1 MRVVVLSLL
10 LIGVVAVV
18 FTAAADRPEGCWFAT
33 RSVTVAR
40 HGMVA
45 AAHPLAVQVGI
56 DVLKRGGGAVDAAIA
71 VNAALGLMEP
81 VSAGLGGDLFAMVW
95 DPTKGKLV
103 GLNGS
108 GRAPLALTPAKV
120 PAQTDGTIP
129 PYSPYSWT
137 VPGCADAWF
146 DLHTRF
152 GRLPMKDLLAPT
164 IAYAQEGVPVPQVI
178 AGSWARS
185 VAQFKDTPGF
195 AEVFL
200 AGGNAPAEGEPF
212 ANPALARTLEILAAE
227 GRDAY
232 YRGRI
237 AEKIVAYSKRVGG
250 FFAMDDFARHTSEW
264 QEPISTT
271 YRGVTV
277 WELPPNGQRLAAL
290 EMLNILER
298 FDLKALGRDN
308 PDFWQIMVE
317 AKKLAFAD
325 RARCYADPAFFPAPL
340 AALLDKGYAAKQAA
354 RIDMRRA
361 ARSVEPGNPALRH
374 GDTTFLVTADDR
386 GMMVALIQSNYTG
399 FGSGYVVPE
408 LGFGL
413 QDRGRPVL
421 ARGRP
426 PQRPRPRQA
435 AVSHDHPGVPR
446 EGREAADGVRCLG
459 RRHAAA
465 GPRPD
470 RGQRRG
476 LRHEPA
482 GSRGRAALLP
492 HRGLGAH
499 RHGDDQR
506 RDPEPG
512 AQRPRGGA
520 PGTAAARPQAR
531 RGERQRLRRLP
542 GGLARSCDRRLLR
555 RERVPQGRLRDGLLR
570 RMNTSM
576 RDLFLLR
583 PGVVYLNHGSFGAC
597 PRPVFDRYQAW
608 QRALEAAPVEFLG
621 RRFAELMRGARGAL
635 AAFVGADPDDLVF
648 VPNVTTGLNAVARS
662 RRLEPGDG
670 VEAGGDVGHEHE

>member
-18 FTAAADRPEGCWFAT
+18 FTAAADRPEGRWFAT

-164 IAYAQEGVPVPQVI
+164 IAYAKEGVPVPQVI

-200 AGGNAPAEGEPF
+200 AGGKAPAEGEPF

-250 FFAMDDFARHTSEW
+250 FFAMEDFARHTSEW

-277 WELPPNGQRLAAL
+277 WELPPNGQGLAAL

-354 RIDMRRA
+354 RIDKRRA

-413 QDRGRPVL
+413 QDRGALFSLEAGHPNVL
-421 ARGRP
+421 APGKRPFHTIIPAFLGRDGK
-426 PQRPRPRQA
+426 PQMAFGVMGGDMQPQGHAQIVVNVVDFGMNLQEAGDAPRFYHTEDSEPTGTVMTNGGNLSLELGVPEEVRQA
-435 AVSHDHPGVPR
+435 
-446 EGREAADGVRCLG
+446 
-459 RRHAAA
+459 
-465 GPRPD
+465 
-470 RGQRRG
+470 
-476 LRHEPA
+476 
-482 GSRGRAALLP
+482 
-492 HRGLGAH
+492 
-499 RHGDDQR
+499 
-506 RDPEPG
+506 
-512 AQRPRGGA
+512 
-520 PGTAAARPQAR
+520 
-531 RGERQRLRRLP
+531 
-542 GGLARSCDRRLLR
+542 LLR
-555 RERVPQGRLRDGLLR
+555 RGHKLVEASASVFGGYQAVWRDPA
-570 RMNTSM
+570 T
-576 RDLFLLR
+576 
-583 PGVVYLNHGSFGAC
+583 GVYFGAS
-597 PRPVFDRYQAW
+597 
-608 QRALEAAPVEFLG
+608 E
-621 RRFAELMRGARGAL
+621 
-635 AAFVGADPDDLVF
+635 
-648 VPNVTTGLNAVARS
+648 S
-662 RRLEPGDG
+662 RKDG
-670 VEAGGDVGHEHE
+670 CAMGY

>member
-18 FTAAADRPEGCWFAT
+18 FTAAADRPEGRWFAT

-164 IAYAQEGVPVPQVI
+164 IAYAKEGVPVPQVI

-200 AGGNAPAEGEPF
+200 AGGKAPAEGEPF

-250 FFAMDDFARHTSEW
+250 FFAMEDFARHTSEW

-277 WELPPNGQRLAAL
+277 WELPPNGQGLAAL

-413 QDRGRPVL
+413 QDRGALFSLEAGHPNVL
-421 ARGRP
+421 APGKRPFHTIIPAFLGRDGK
-426 PQRPRPRQA
+426 PQMAFGVMGGDMQPQGHAQIVVNVVDFGMNLQEAGDAPRFYHTEDSEPTGTVMTNGGILSLESGVSDDVRQA
-435 AVSHDHPGVPR
+435 
-446 EGREAADGVRCLG
+446 
-459 RRHAAA
+459 
-465 GPRPD
+465 
-470 RGQRRG
+470 
-476 LRHEPA
+476 
-482 GSRGRAALLP
+482 
-492 HRGLGAH
+492 
-499 RHGDDQR
+499 
-506 RDPEPG
+506 
-512 AQRPRGGA
+512 
-520 PGTAAARPQAR
+520 
-531 RGERQRLRRLP
+531 
-542 GGLARSCDRRLLR
+542 LLR
-555 RERVPQGRLRDGLLR
+555 RGHKLVEASASVFGGYQAVWRDPA
-570 RMNTSM
+570 T
-576 RDLFLLR
+576 
-583 PGVVYLNHGSFGAC
+583 GVYFGAS
-597 PRPVFDRYQAW
+597 
-608 QRALEAAPVEFLG
+608 E
-621 RRFAELMRGARGAL
+621 
-635 AAFVGADPDDLVF
+635 
-648 VPNVTTGLNAVARS
+648 S
-662 RRLEPGDG
+662 RKDG
-670 VEAGGDVGHEHE
+670 CAMGY